1 MKGIIF
7 KLVVMSKV
15 YVTEPDLV
23 TRVLELTICKG
34 DVDFIKYL
42 VTEQGVD
49 VNGKPLLF
57 FYIVPTHTL

>member
-1 MKGIIF
+1 MNYLQ
-7 KLVVMSKV
+7 LVVMFKI

-23 TRVLELTICKG
+23 TQVLELTICEG

-49 VNGKPLLF
+49 VNGEPM
-57 FYIVPTHTL
+57 